1 MMPLMSDYIETLT
14 GALQVEAL
22 GYVEKMIYMW

>member
-22 GYVEKMIYMW
+22 GYVEKMCLE